1 MQRRGRRRAIE
12 GAPQRLTVNGH
23 NALAGLGKLPHEAD
37 EPSVKLPGIEQP
49 EYPAERVVVRNALLQ
64 SQELLQKLPLRAPE
78 QRHVRT
84 GLSPAQ
90 QRTKPNY
97 QYLMQLMPFRVSRP
111 WVFQI
116 LENLLELL
124 YGTASSALGAIR

>member
-1 MQRRGRRRAIE
+1 ME
-12 GAPQRLTVNGH
+12 
-23 NALAGLGKLPHEAD
+23 
-37 EPSVKLPGIEQP
+37 LPGIEQP
-49 EYPAERVVVRNALLQ
+49 EYPAERVVARNALLQ

-78 QRHVRT
+78 QRHVRA

-97 QYLMQLMPFRVSRP
+97 QYLMQLMPFRGSRP

-116 LENLLELL
+116 LENLLEVVH
-124 YGTASSALGAIR
+124 GTASKPIGATR